1 MRIIKLNAIDSTNV
15 FMRQLS
21 TAEKLKDY
29 TIVATKLQTEGKGQM
44 GTVWQSQ
51 KGKNLMFSV
60 FKDVSFLHSD
70 YAFFISIVSALS
82 VVTALKRFNIPKL
95 KVKWPNDILSEEKKV
110 CGILIENVLSNNQIK
125 ESIIGIGLNVNQTE
139 FQDLPQASS
148 LLLISGKVYNL
159 DELLD
164 SIISQM
170 KHYFSLLK
178 NEKYS
183 ELLLEYETLL
193 FRKEK
198 PSTFKDTNENL
209 FAGIIQGITL
219 SGSLKILLE
228 DDILKTFDLK
238 EVSLLY

>member
-170 KHYFSLLK
+170 KHYLSLLK

-209 FAGIIQGITL
+209 FTGIIQGITL

>member
-170 KHYFSLLK
+170 KHYLSLLK